1 MVGRKNVDI
10 RIQWTAMPS
19 TLRTTDLEDLKYW
32 GTQATACLA
41 FALRRH

>member
-19 TLRTTDLEDLKYW
+19 TLRTTDLDHISEQSQKYV
-32 GTQATACLA
+32 
-41 FALRRH
+41 F